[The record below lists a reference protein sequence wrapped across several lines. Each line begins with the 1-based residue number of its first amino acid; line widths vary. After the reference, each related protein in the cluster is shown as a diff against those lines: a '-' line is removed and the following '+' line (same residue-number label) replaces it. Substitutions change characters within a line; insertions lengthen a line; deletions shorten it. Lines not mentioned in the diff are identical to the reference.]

1 MTDLEHA
8 RAAKDLLRTTLAGRD
23 GITGIGI
30 SRGADG
36 YGVLV
41 NVTRPSQRA
50 AVPEHVDGVPVR
62 VRVTGPVHAQAPR
75 VGVRPRRAG

>member
-8 RAAKDLLRTTLAGRD
+8 RAAKDRLRQTLAGRD

-36 YGVLV
+36 YGVQV
-41 NVTRPSQRA
+41 NVAQPAHRA
-50 AVPEHVDGVPVR
+50 AVPARVDGVDVR
-62 VRVTGPVHAQAPR
+62 VRVTGPVHAQP
-75 VGVRPRRAG
+75 VRRERHTG

>member
-8 RAAKDLLRTTLAGRD
+8 RAAKDRLRQTLAGRD

-36 YGVLV
+36 YGVQV
-41 NVTRPSQRA
+41 NVAQAAHRA
-50 AVPEHVDGVPVR
+50 AVPDHVDGVGVR
-62 VRVTGPVHAQAPR
+62 VRVTGPVHPQPGHR
-75 VGVRPRRAG
+75 SGHTG

>member
-8 RAAKDLLRTTLAGRD
+8 RAAKDRLRQTLAGRD

-36 YGVLV
+36 YGVQV
-41 NVTRPSQRA
+41 NVSQAAHRA
-50 AVPEHVDGVPVR
+50 AVPEHVDGVDVR
-62 VRVTGPVHAQAPR
+62 VRVTGPVHAQP
-75 VGVRPRRAG
+75 VRRSRHAG